1 MSIRRG
7 RARRPDDWPS
17 SHVRA
22 RADLSDRLDAT
33 LETSEAS
40 WLADHLEACSE
51 CRVIADAYAAQRL
64 ELRAL
69 RDRTPTPPRDLWA
82 RTAAAIE
89 SESRFRDRRGRAT
102 GWRDRRILAPSVAI
116 TAALVVVVAVATL
129 TSSQRFN
136 SGGTAGSP
144 AGVARASEPPLFSAL
159 GSNPE
164 PTRIPVTKKIAF
176 VARDPAGS
184 FTIKTR
190 NVDSVCP
197 GTSTSP
203 CDDANATVDHPVAL
217 DQNASTV
224 FGSTDNKR
232 LIVVNDPSSANSG
245 SISVVPIGSDE
256 TGAAPTPTPTV
267 ATASATSPPVSP
279 SGSVATTSSVP
290 ASPRSAPPKATPT
303 PKATATPSDVGP
315 PLPSVAVTAT
325 PDGPIEIANDVVL
338 VGQSAAYSPNGNWF
352 AFTAR
357 PVSGALGPDIFVWKV
372 GDPRAH
378 AVTSDHRSVFGSW
391 TSDVMVASTIVDT
404 TKGTA
409 SAATTDLEPVSY
421 LLDPATNGITQLP
434 QTGQAWRPAVDPTGR
449 LAVYWAG
456 SVRSTGAG
464 YAAGAGRLVLGD
476 WGTGISAPTDAPA
489 PTPIKGDQTSIRHET
504 TITAG
509 RVEDWDARWDD
520 TGTHLAVW
528 IADPESPG
536 VGNLSLYAV
545 DSFDGKID
553 LKKPLLNK
561 KRAIAGYSIGNGQLV
576 WAEPAA
582 EGSRTG
588 GQIQLLA
595 WTDEGVGT
603 VTGPVTGPVIVIR

>member
-22 RADLSDRLDAT
+22 RADLSDRLDAS
-33 LETSEAS
+33 LEPTEAG
-40 WLADHLEACSE
+40 WLADHLEACPE
-51 CRVIADAYAAQRL
+51 CGVIADAYAAQRL

-82 RTAAAIE
+82 LTAAAIE
-89 SESRFRDRRGRAT
+89 SESRFRDRGVRAT
-102 GWRDRRILAPSVAI
+102 GWRDRRVLAPSAAI
-116 TAALVVVVAVATL
+116 AAALVVVVAVATL

-136 SGGTAGSP
+136 SGGTAGSQ
-144 AGVARASEPPLFSAL
+144 VAIAAASQPPLFSAL

-164 PTRIPVTKKIAF
+164 PTRIPVTKQIAF

-184 FTIKTR
+184 FTIKTKH
-190 NVDSVCP
+190 VDSVCP
-197 GTSTSP
+197 GTSTTP
-203 CDDANATVDHPVAL
+203 CDDSNATVDHPVNL

-224 FGSTDNKR
+224 FGSSDNSR

-245 SISVVPIGSDE
+245 SISVVPISSDAP
-256 TGAAPTPTPTV
+256 GATPTPTPTV
-267 ATASATSPPVSP
+267 ATASGTSPSVSP
-279 SGSVATTSSVP
+279 SGAVSTTPSVP

-303 PKATATPSDVGP
+303 PRKTPTPSDGGP

-372 GDPRAH
+372 GDRRAH
-378 AVTSDHRSVFGSW
+378 AVTTDHRSVFGSW
-391 TSDVMVASTIVDT
+391 TSDVMVASTVVDS

-409 SAATTDLEPVSY
+409 SGAATDFQPVSY
-421 LLDPATNGITQLP
+421 LLNPATNGITALP

-456 SVRSTGAG
+456 TVRATGGG
-464 YAAGAGRLVLGD
+464 YAADTGRLVLGD
-476 WGTGISAPTDAPA
+476 WGTGVSAPADAAA
-489 PTPIKGDQTSIRHET
+489 PTPIKGDQTSVRHET
-504 TITAG
+504 TIAAG

-536 VGNLSLYAV
+536 VGSLSLYAV

-561 KRAIAGYSIGNGQLV
+561 KRAIAGYSIANGQLV
-576 WAEPAA
+576 WAEPSA
-582 EGSRTG
+582 EGSTTG

-595 WTDEGVGT
+595 WTDEGVG
-603 VTGPVTGPVIVIR
+603 VVSTGTGPVIVIR

>member
-22 RADLSDRLDAT
+22 RADLSDRLDGT
-33 LETSEAS
+33 LDPTEAS
-40 WLADHLEACSE
+40 WLSDHLEACPD
-51 CRVIADAYAAQRL
+51 CRVIADAYAAQRH

-89 SESRFRDRRGRAT
+89 SESRFRDGRTRSA
-102 GWRDRRILAPSVAI
+102 GWRDRRILAPSAAI

-129 TSSQRFN
+129 TSSQR
-136 SGGTAGSP
+136 SGGGDTAGSQ
-144 AGVARASEPPLFSAL
+144 VAIAAASQPSLFSAL

-164 PTRIPVTKKIAF
+164 PTRIPVTKKLAF
-176 VARDPAGS
+176 VARASDGA
-184 FTIKTR
+184 FTIVTK

-197 GTSTSP
+197 GTSTTP
-203 CDDANATVDHPVAL
+203 CDDSNATVDHPVTL

-224 FGSTDNKR
+224 FGSSDNSR
-232 LIVVNDPSSANSG
+232 LIVVSDPSSANSG
-245 SISVVPIGSDE
+245 SISVVPIGSE
-256 TGAAPTPTPTV
+256 APNAVPTPTQTA
-267 ATASATSPPVSP
+267 ATASEIAPSVSP
-279 SGSVATTSSVP
+279 SSATTSSPSTP
-290 ASPRSAPPKATPT
+290 ASPRTAPPKTTPTPKATPT
-303 PKATATPSDVGP
+303 PNEVGS
-315 PLPSVAVTAT
+315 PLPSVEVTAT
-325 PDGPIEIANDVVL
+325 PDGPVEIANDVVL
-338 VGQSAAYSPNGNWF
+338 VGQSAAYSPSGNWF

-372 GDPRAH
+372 GDARAH
-378 AVTSDHRSVFGSW
+378 AVSTDHRSVFGSW
-391 TSDVMVASTIVDT
+391 TTDVMVASTVVDA

-409 SAATTDLEPVSY
+409 SAASTDLQPVSY
-421 LLDPATNGITQLP
+421 LLDPATNRVTALP

-456 SVRSTGAG
+456 TVRAAEAG

-476 WGTGISAPTDAPA
+476 WGTGISAPTDAPS
-489 PTPIKGDQTSIRHET
+489 PTSLKGDQASIRHET

-509 RVEDWDARWDD
+509 RVEDWDARWDE

-528 IADPESPG
+528 IADPGSPG

-582 EGSRTG
+582 EGTTSS
-588 GQIQLLA
+588 GQIKLLA
-595 WTDEGVGT
+595 WTDEGVG
-603 VTGPVTGPVIVIR
+603 VVSTGTGPVIVIR